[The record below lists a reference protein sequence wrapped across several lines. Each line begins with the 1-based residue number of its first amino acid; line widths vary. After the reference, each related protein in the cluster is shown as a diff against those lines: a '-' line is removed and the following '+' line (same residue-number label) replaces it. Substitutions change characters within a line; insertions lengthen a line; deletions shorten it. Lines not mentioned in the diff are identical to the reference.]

1 MVILAADTSGGVCS
15 AAVLCGNKIISEA
28 SMNGKRTHS
37 ETIGP
42 MIDFC
47 LSCAGVGVRDVELFA
62 CAAGPGSFT
71 GLRIGIGMMKAF
83 SHASRRPVVGVNTLD
98 ALALNAAET
107 SETVCAAID
116 ARRGEVY
123 TASYRLQS
131 RVTDYRAAPFSDVL
145 SGLKGQPAVFVG
157 DAAVAYA
164 DMIRE
169 ADAAFRI
176 APEGLLWQRASSVGL
191 CAYASFLAGVYQD
204 AYSLEPLYLR
214 ETQAERMRAH
224 RCAR

>member
-15 AAVLCGNKIISEA
+15 AAVLNDNKIISEA
-28 SMNGKRTHS
+28 FMNDKRTHS

-47 LSCAGVGVRDVELFA
+47 LSFAGVGVKDVELFA

-83 SHASRRPVVGVNTLD
+83 AHASQKPVVGVNTLD
-98 ALALNAAET
+98 ALALNAAGT
-107 SETVCAAID
+107 AETVCAAID

-123 TASYRLQS
+123 TASYRLGN
-131 RVTDYRAAPFSDVL
+131 RVTDYRAAPFTQVL
-145 SGLKGQPAVFVG
+145 AELKGQPAVFVG
-157 DAAVAYA
+157 DAALVHA
-164 DMIRE
+164 DMIRV

-176 APEGLLWQRASSVGL
+176 APEGVLLQRASSVGL
-191 CAYASFLAGVYQD
+191 CAYASFLSGVYQD
-204 AYSLEPLYLR
+204 AYSLEPFYLR
-214 ETQAERMRAH
+214 ETQAERVRAQ
-224 RCAR
+224 RCER